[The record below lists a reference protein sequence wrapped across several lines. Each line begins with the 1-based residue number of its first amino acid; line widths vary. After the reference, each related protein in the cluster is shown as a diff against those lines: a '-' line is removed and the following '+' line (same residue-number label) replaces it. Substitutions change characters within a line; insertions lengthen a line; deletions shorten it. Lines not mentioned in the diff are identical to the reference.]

1 MNSQIMSIYIPR
13 MCVNTCEHEIRMV
26 FNAQEIGFV
35 KRVDFC
41 PIDKK
46 PGFVENTDSPVKS
59 AFVHFHCL
67 NNTQLVA
74 DIQATM
80 TRGEGYRLNLNGRDT
95 ANGYWILLKAT
106 NPVQETMMNKEQIV
120 DNCRHLEKRVEE
132 QAKEIE
138 ELKESI
144 ENIKSCMY
152 QFIGGLYCQ
161 RTQGHM
167 IDTHMAVINGEPF
180 NAFESKRNSP
190 ITHKWGHWQTTRQ
203 GDDCEKR
210 LDEIESIMI
219 SRGWKLPNA
228 SQESDEE

>member
-67 NNTQLVA
+67 NNTHLVA
-74 DIQATM
+74 DIQASL

-95 ANGYWILLKAT
+95 ANGYWILLKVT

-132 QAKEIE
+132 QAKEIN

-144 ENIKSCMY
+144 KNP
-152 QFIGGLYCQ
+152 LYPSL
-161 RTQGHM
+161 
-167 IDTHMAVINGEPF
+167 IN
-180 NAFESKRNSP
+180 K
-190 ITHKWGHWQTTRQ
+190 
-203 GDDCEKR
+203 
-210 LDEIESIMI
+210 
-219 SRGWKLPNA
+219 
-228 SQESDEE
+228 